1 MKRRPLIALGTKEFR
16 ALAPLWIACVTAVAL
31 HGWMSGP
38 VLMMIP
44 ILAYGFGSIAL
55 GSQSIGHEYGYG
67 TVSVLLSQPL
77 DRRLVFAAK
86 TVVLALLLGALG
98 VVASQT
104 LFEARFRG
112 PSSDLLLLT
121 ALCGLF
127 VAPAFTMLARSW
139 LASAVFT
146 IASTGLIWVA
156 VTVAGTMRFGRHDPV
171 AIAEFVETVYW
182 PLMYGVCGAAAV
194 ASWWLFARLEAID
207 GAGTSIDLS
216 RWWGL
221 GRHRRTA
228 SPSQRSATWQLALKE
243 LHVQQMPI
251 VLAALYAIGILLLTV
266 PGILEPQA
274 RAHMVAPVTLLYVL
288 GITALV
294 GSLVSAEE
302 RQMGTLEWQ
311 LLTPVSIRQQW
322 AIKVGV
328 GAFLAAGLG
337 LGLPLT
343 LSLIAPVLRPA
354 IDEFAALGTLLVL
367 LFAGSVYVSS
377 VSTSGVRAMLVA
389 LPAMLMTAGLARWL
403 LDVMYFALHRPT
415 NYSVFRLYRAN
426 PHYRSLVPWIWL
438 GVTVAL
444 IAGGL
449 VLLGYRNHRSADLPW
464 RRVVAQVALLTA
476 LGVLSLATGMLLG
489 V

>member
-1 MKRRPLIALGTKEFR
+1 
-16 ALAPLWIACVTAVAL
+16 
-31 HGWMSGP
+31 
-38 VLMMIP
+38 
-44 ILAYGFGSIAL
+44 
-55 GSQSIGHEYGYG
+55 
-67 TVSVLLSQPL
+67 
-77 DRRLVFAAK
+77 
-86 TVVLALLLGALG
+86 
-98 VVASQT
+98 
-104 LFEARFRG
+104 
-112 PSSDLLLLT
+112 
-121 ALCGLF
+121 
-127 VAPAFTMLARSW
+127 
-139 LASAVFT
+139 
-146 IASTGLIWVA
+146 
-156 VTVAGTMRFGRHDPV
+156 MRFGRHDPV

-182 PLMYGVCGAAAV
+182 PLMYGGCGAAAV

>member
-1 MKRRPLIALGTKEFR
+1 MKRRPLIALGTKELR

-38 VLMMIP
+38 VFMMIP

-55 GSQSIGHEYGYG
+55 GAQSIGHEYGYG

-77 DRRLVFAAK
+77 DRRRVFAAK
-86 TVVLALLLGALG
+86 TVVLALLLGTLG

-121 ALCGLF
+121 GLCGLF

-146 IASTGLIWVA
+146 IASTGLLWVA
-156 VTVAGTMRFGRHDPV
+156 VMVAGTMRFGQHNPV

-182 PLMYGVCGAAAV
+182 PLMYCVCGAAAV
-194 ASWWLFARLEAID
+194 ASWWLFVRLEAID
-207 GAGTSIDLS
+207 SAGTSIDLS
-216 RWWGL
+216 HWGRS
-221 GRHRRTA
+221 GGHRRTA
-228 SPSQRSATWQLALKE
+228 SPRRRSATWQLALKE

-266 PGILEPQA
+266 PGILEPRA
-274 RAHMVAPVTLLYVL
+274 RAHIVAPVTLLYVL
-288 GITALV
+288 GITGVV

-311 LLTPVSIRQQW
+311 LLAPVSTRQQW

-328 GAFLAAGLG
+328 GALLAAGLG

-343 LSLIAPVLRPA
+343 LSLIAPVLRPGIEIGA
-354 IDEFAALGTLLVL
+354 FGTLLVL

-377 VSTSGVRAMLVA
+377 VSTSGVRALLVA
-389 LPAMLMTAGLARWL
+389 LPAMLMTAGVARWL
-403 LDVMYFALHRPT
+403 LDVMYFALLRPT

-426 PHYRSLVPWIWL
+426 PHYRNLVAWIWL

-464 RRVVAQVALLTA
+464 RRVIGQVALLAAVGLLT
-476 LGVLSLATGMLLG
+476 LAAGMLLG